1 MYCIVPRAT
10 PVVCA
15 LPERAIKVATSTVI
29 LCVDFM
35 NEAHIH
41 AEGQVREVFL
51 IRLQTDNFRLFL
63 YQQTDKRQ
71 TSVCT
76 NSER

>member
-1 MYCIVPRAT
+1 
-10 PVVCA
+10 VCA

-41 AEGQVREVFL
+41 IEGQVHVVRL
-51 IRLQTDNFRLFL
+51 IRLQTDNFHLFL

-76 NSER
+76 ISKR